1 MIIRKC
7 TKCNE
12 EKHANLDNFPPHKPG
27 KYGLHSWCIPC
38 KKMVDKERRSR
49 PDQKA
54 RQKEWRD
61 RNKDKVRAYNAAY
74 RETGYKSTED
84 AARWRGKNLERAR
97 QIDSEKTR
105 RWRAEKPWYN
115 LKCRVSARV
124 NSMLKNG
131 KGNKTTSE
139 LLGYSMEDLRKHLE
153 SKFTEGMSWDV
164 FLCGEIE
171 LDHIIPVSHFKAESY
186 DAPAFKKCWSLEN
199 LQPLWKEDNR
209 RKGNKLEY

>member
-12 EKHANLDNFPPHKPG
+12 EKHANLDNFPPHKLG
-27 KYGLHSWCIPC
+27 KHGLHSLCRPC
-38 KKMVDKERRSR
+38 KKMDDKERRNR

-61 RNKDKVRAYNAAY
+61 RNKDKIRAYNQAY
-74 RETGYKSTED
+74 REAGYKSTED
-84 AARWRGKNLERAR
+84 VARWRANNLERAR

-124 NSMLKNG
+124 SSMLKNG
-131 KGNKTTSE
+131 KGAKTTAE
-139 LLGYSMEDLRKHLE
+139 LLGYSMEELRAHLE
-153 SKFTEGMSWDV
+153 SKFTEGMSWDL
-164 FLCGEIE
+164 FLNGEIE
-171 LDHIIPVSHFKAESY
+171 LDHIIPVSHFKVESY
-186 DAPAFKKCWSLEN
+186 DDPEFKQCWSLDN

>member
-12 EKHANLDNFPPHKPG
+12 EKHANLDNFPPHKLG
-27 KYGLHSWCIPC
+27 KHGLHSLCIPC
-38 KKMVDKERRSR
+38 KKMNDAERRNR

-61 RNKDKVRAYNAAY
+61 RNKDKIRAYNEAY
-74 RETGYKSTED
+74 REAGYKSTED
-84 AARWRGKNLERAR
+84 VASWRERNLERAR
-97 QIDSEKTR
+97 QLDSEKTR

-124 NSMLKNG
+124 SSMLKNG
-131 KGNKTTSE
+131 KGSKTSSE

-153 SKFTEGMSWDV
+153 SKFTEGMSWDL
-164 FLCGEIE
+164 FLSGEIE
-171 LDHIIPVSHFKAESY
+171 LDHIIPVSHFKVESY
-186 DAPAFKKCWSLEN
+186 DDPEFKQCWSLEN